1 MAKKFEINKAS
12 TDKIMAQPDVRKIE
26 KFQELKI
33 LKLQDLKTRLEN
45 VMI

>member
-26 KFQELKI
+26 KFQKMKI
-33 LKLQDLKTRLEN
+33 LEQKDLKN
-45 VMI
+45 PS